1 MSARKKF
8 FAPSI
13 VAVLFLG
20 LLLPQVAIRTTK
32 AAGAKTAKTTPYVIS
47 YFGSKPSDNA
57 AAVQAVLNAGGTITS
72 NLPEINLIM
81 ANSSVAGFDANLPG
95 ANQNIEYAVA
105 DQVIQ
110 WLDPSEMASAE
121 NVVAGPS
128 GLPPAQAAGSPFGAS
143 FLPVQWNIKNTRTNQ
158 AWNVTQGSNT
168 VHVAV
173 LDTGSDP
180 SHQDLAGKIDPTFSI
195 SFVTE
200 PSGCAINAGT
210 CPGCPLWQDRNFHG
224 THTSSTVSSNNIGT
238 AGVAPNIVLRAIK
251 VLDCTGSG
259 SFGAVINGIIFA
271 ALTGND
277 VISMSLG
284 AILSTNQINLPGVSQ
299 LLGAIQKAIFFAEKT
314 MGVLVVSAAGNS
326 GLDLTPG
333 KSKSL
338 DIPAQL
344 GGMSIGATTIT
355 DQAATFSDFGAGAV
369 TLWAPG
375 GGFPVAPNPANSFN
389 VFVLAPCDSHSANPG
404 LAVCADGHHYVF
416 AAGTSMATPHVS
428 GAAALVASN
437 LPPGVPKNS
446 AAAVQFITNKLVN
459 TGDPIIIQEPGPFG
473 GPVSSVVKR
482 LDTYHA
488 VQ

>member
-1 MSARKKF
+1 MSAKKKF

-13 VAVLFLG
+13 IVAMLFG
-20 LLLPQVAIRTTK
+20 LFLPQVAVRITRAGTTTGK
-32 AAGAKTAKTTPYVIS
+32 ATSYIIS
-47 YFGSKPSDNA
+47 YFGNKPSDNA
-57 AAVQAVLNAGGTITS
+57 AAVQAVLSAGGTIAS
-72 NLPEINLIM
+72 NLPEISLIM
-81 ANSSVAGFDANLPG
+81 ANSSAAGFGANLAG
-95 ANQNIEYAVA
+95 ANPNIEYAVP

-110 WLDPSEMASAE
+110 WLDPGEMASAE

-143 FLPVQWNIKNTRTNQ
+143 FLPFQWNIKNTRTSQ

-180 SHQDLAGKIDPTFSI
+180 SHQDLVGKIDPAFSI

-200 PSGCAINAGT
+200 PPGCDINAGT

-238 AGVAPNIVLRAIK
+238 AGVAPNIVLRAVK
-251 VLDCTGSG
+251 VLNCNGSG

-284 AILSTNQINLPGVSQ
+284 AILTTNQIGLPGIPQ

-326 GLDLTPG
+326 ALNLDGG
-333 KSKSL
+333 KFF

-355 DQAATFSDFGAGAV
+355 DQAATFSDFGAHSV

-416 AAGTSMATPHVS
+416 LQGTSMATPHVS

-459 TGDPIIIQEPGPFG
+459 TGDPIVIQEPGPFG
-473 GPVSSVVKR
+473 LAVTSVVKR
-482 LDTYHA
+482 LDTFHA